1 MGNIRIRIN
10 KKNMKKV
17 DLSKLIVSNVDGS
30 KREHNL
36 AKELSQYIYQTTQSI
51 AELSF
56 AMDLHKNPIVELT
69 EENKEIIKK
78 YVETGFLA
86 FIKIAVNELFQEDEK
101 E

>member
-1 MGNIRIRIN
+1 
-10 KKNMKKV
+10 MKKV

-86 FIKIAVNELFQEDEK
+86 FIKIAVNELFRK
-101 E
+101 MKRNKHPKKSMNY